1 VRTIILNARS
11 SPWAVRL
18 LIEITEVTKVY
29 GATRAVD
36 GVTFAAPSGTVTGF
50 LGPNGAGKT
59 TTLRILL
66 GLARPD
72 AGDARIDGTRYA
84 DLRSPRRTV
93 GAVLDSTGFHPGRTG
108 RNHLRVLAR
117 AAGFPRGRV
126 GEVLEFVE
134 LAEAADRRVGGY
146 SHGMRQR
153 LALAGALLGDPPVLA
168 LDEPATGLDPAGMAW
183 LRRLIRAWASDGRTV
198 LFSSHVLA
206 EVEMVADRVV
216 IIDRGRVVRDGVT
229 AALIDAE
236 PGVVVRTPDVA
247 RLGEIAEAAGWLVRR
262 DGEGRVV
269 IHGASS
275 ADVGEAA
282 ARASIVLTEL
292 AAESSTKRLEELFL
306 ELTGTEEAT

>member
-1 VRTIILNARS
+1 VGS
-11 SPWAVRL
+11 
-18 LIEITEVTKVY
+18 LIEISGVTKVY

-36 GVTFAAPSGTVTGF
+36 RVTFAAPSGTVTGF

-117 AAGFPRGRV
+117 AAGIPRGRV

-183 LRRLIRAWASDGRTV
+183 LRRMIGAWAAEGRTV

-216 IIDRGRVVRDGVT
+216 IIDRGHVVRDAAT
-229 AALIDAE
+229 AELTNAE
-236 PGVVVRTPDVA
+236 AGVVVRTPEVA
-247 RLGEIAEAAGWLVRR
+247 RLGEIAEAAGWRVRR
-262 DGEGRVV
+262 DGVGGLV
-269 IHGASS
+269 IHGASP

-292 AAESSTKRLEELFL
+292 APEASTTRLEDLFL
-306 ELTGTEEAT
+306 ALTETGEAS

>member
-1 VRTIILNARS
+1 VGF
-11 SPWAVRL
+11 
-18 LIEITEVTKVY
+18 LIEITEVTKVF

-36 GVTFAAPSGTVTGF
+36 GVTFTAPSGTVTGF

-72 AGDARIDGTRYA
+72 AGDARIDGTLYA
-84 DLRSPRRTV
+84 DLRSPRRTL

-117 AAGFPRGRV
+117 AAGIPRGRV

-183 LRRLIRAWASDGRTV
+183 LRRMIRTWAAEGRTV

-206 EVEMVADRVV
+206 EVEMIADRVV
-216 IIDRGRVVRDGVT
+216 IIDRGHVVRD
-229 AALIDAE
+229 AATEELTNAE
-236 PGVVVRTPDVA
+236 PGVVVRTPEIA
-247 RLGEIAEAAGWLVRR
+247 RLGEIAEAAGWRVRR
-262 DGEGRVV
+262 DGEGRFV

-292 AAESSTKRLEELFL
+292 AVESSTKRLEDLFL
-306 ELTGTEEAT
+306 ELTETEEAS

>member
-1 VRTIILNARS
+1 VRSIILNARS
-11 SPWAVRL
+11 SPWAVGL

-29 GATRAVD
+29 GATRAVE

-117 AAGFPRGRV
+117 AAGIPRGRV

-153 LALAGALLGDPPVLA
+153 LALAGALLGDPSVLA

-216 IIDRGRVVRDGVT
+216 IIDRGHVLRDAAT
-229 AALIDAE
+229 AELTNAE

>member
-1 VRTIILNARS
+1 VRNIILNARS
-11 SPWAVRL
+11 SPQAVGFV
-18 LIEITEVTKVY
+18 IEISEVTKVY
-29 GATRAVD
+29 GTTRAVD

-117 AAGFPRGRV
+117 AAGISRARV

-168 LDEPATGLDPAGMAW
+168 LDEPATGLDPAGIAW
-183 LRRLIRAWASDGRTV
+183 LRRMIRAWASDGRTV

-216 IIDRGRVVRDGVT
+216 IIDRGHVVRDAAT
-229 AALIDAE
+229 AELTNTE
-236 PGVVVRTPDVA
+236 LGVVVRTPDVA
-247 RLGEIAEAAGWLVRR
+247 RLGEIAEAAGWRVRS

-275 ADVGEAA
+275 GEVGEAA

-292 AAESSTKRLEELFL
+292 AAESSTKRLEDLFL
-306 ELTGTEEAT
+306 ELTETEEAS